1 VARQDARTILAV
13 RLETTTWPVA
23 FGPYMHM
30 NLTTTAAATE
40 AAAAMCDVASWLHF
54 HSLKSLAAGGNGI
67 TNFCN

>member
-1 VARQDARTILAV
+1 
-13 RLETTTWPVA
+13 
-23 FGPYMHM
+23 MHM